1 MTSKHSQWLLLVL
14 GLLLVLCSPVMADDA
29 EATGAQSPYFFVKS
43 TEPDLDQLP
52 LKSTRVSATI
62 SGVIANVTVVQ
73 HYRNEGQ
80 RPIEARYVFP
90 GSTGAAVH
98 ALSVRLGDRLIE
110 AKIREKQQARV
121 EYQKAKA
128 EGRTTAL
135 LEQDRPNVF
144 SMNVANIL
152 PNDDVLVELHY
163 TELIAP
169 NDRRY
174 QFVFPTVVGPR
185 YAGAGTGPVD
195 QGGSGAFPA
204 IPYHPEGIPSASK
217 FDLEV
222 QFDSPL
228 AVTDIRSGTHPI
240 KVTGMGYR
248 HSHVTLEAGKP
259 ANDRDFILD
268 YRLAADRTA
277 GGLKLYQGPDEN
289 FFVAVIEP
297 PRVIQPA
304 EINPRDY
311 IFVVDVSGSMHGFP
325 LETAKELLRKLIG
338 SLRPTDTFNVM
349 LFSGSNS
356 MLNESSIPA
365 TAANIQAALRTI
377 DGQQGGGGTELVPA
391 IKRVLA
397 LPKAPALSRSII
409 VVTDGYVSFENEV
422 FALVRRNLNNANLFA
437 FGIGSSVNRHLME
450 GLARAGQGES
460 FIVTK
465 PEEAARQAD
474 RLRKMID
481 APVLTRLQARF
492 EGIEAYDVEPSVLP
506 DVLAGRPVV
515 IMGKW
520 RATYRRVSAT
530 LQLSGEK
537 ASGPWKQTIRTDEV
551 STDAVELEKLWAR
564 SRIRQLTDDEALTG
578 TGELKPAITQLGLKY
593 SLLTQY
599 TSFIAIDK
607 VVRNQAPLQTVN
619 QPSPLPAGVGN
630 SAIGAEV
637 PSTPEPATWLSL
649 GVVLSL
655 LIVGSWRARA
665 FRRGLA
671 RVAGR
676 NPGRVI

>member
-1 MTSKHSQWLLLVL
+1 MSSKYVQWFLLIF
-14 GLLLVLCSPVMADDA
+14 GLLLVLCGPAMADDSEA
-29 EATGAQSPYFFVKS
+29 EKAQSPYFFVKS

-52 LKSTRVSATI
+52 LKSTRVTAQI

-73 HYRNEGQ
+73 HYHNDGK

-98 ALSVRLGDRLIE
+98 ALSVRLGDRVIE
-110 AKIREKQQARV
+110 AKIREKHQARI
-121 EYQKAKA
+121 EYEKART

-135 LEQDRPNVF
+135 LEQERPNVF

-152 PNDDVLVELHY
+152 PDDDVLVELHY

-169 NDRRY
+169 TDRKY
-174 QFVFPTVVGPR
+174 QFIFPTVVGPR
-185 YAGAGTGPVD
+185 YAGSGSGPIS

-204 IPYHPEGIPSASK
+204 IPYHPEGIASASK
-217 FDLEV
+217 FELEV

-228 AVTDIRSGTHPI
+228 AVTDIASNTHPV

-248 HSHVTLEAGKP
+248 HSHVTLDTSKTG
-259 ANDRDFILD
+259 NDRDFILD
-268 YRLAADRTA
+268 YQLATDRTA
-277 GGLKLYQGPDEN
+277 GGLKLYEGPDEN

-297 PRVIQPA
+297 PKVIQPT

-311 IFVVDVSGSMHGFP
+311 IFVVDISGSMHGFP
-325 LETAKELLRKLIG
+325 LDTAKQLLRKLIG

-349 LFSGSNS
+349 LFSGSNR
-356 MLNESSIPA
+356 MLNETSVPA
-365 TAANIQAALRTI
+365 TAANIEAALRTI
-377 DGQQGGGGTELVPA
+377 DNQTGGGGTELVPA
-391 IKRVLA
+391 IRRVLT
-397 LPKAPALSRSII
+397 LPKSPELSRSII

-465 PEEAARQAD
+465 PDEAARQAD

-481 APVLTRLQARF
+481 SPVLTHLQARF

-506 DVLAGRPVV
+506 DVLAGRPIV
-515 IMGKW
+515 ITGKW
-520 RATYRRVSAT
+520 RSTYRRVSAT
-530 LQLSGEK
+530 LQLSGQK
-537 ASGPWKQTIRTDEV
+537 ANGPWKQAIRTDDV
-551 STDAVELEKLWAR
+551 STDAVELQKLWAR
-564 SRIRQLTDDEALTG
+564 NRIRQLTDDEALTG
-578 TGELKPAITQLGLKY
+578 TDELKPAITELGLKY

-599 TSFIAIDK
+599 TSFIAVDK
-607 VVRNQAPLQTVN
+607 VVRNQGPVDTVN
-619 QPSPLPAGVGN
+619 QPSPLPAGVSN

-637 PSTPEPATWLSL
+637 PSTPEPTTWLSL
-649 GVVLSL
+649 AVVLGL
-655 LIVGSWRARA
+655 LMVGSWRAR
-665 FRRGLA
+665 
-671 RVAGR
+671 RVAQR
-676 NPGRVI
+676 IARRVPGRVI

>member
-1 MTSKHSQWLLLVL
+1 MSKHMQWVLLVL
-14 GLLLVLCSPVMADDA
+14 GLLLVLCGPAMAYDSDA
-29 EATGAQSPYFFVKS
+29 QKAQSPYFFVKS
-43 TEPDLDQLP
+43 SDPELDQLP
-52 LKSTRVSATI
+52 LKSTRVTAQI

-73 HYRNEGQ
+73 QYRNEGQ

-110 AKIREKQQARV
+110 AKIRERQQARI
-121 EYQKAKA
+121 EYEQAKT

-135 LEQDRPNVF
+135 LEQERPNVF

-169 NDRRY
+169 TDRKY

-185 YAGAGTGPVD
+185 YAGTGTSSIT
-195 QGGSGAFPA
+195 QGGSGEFPA
-204 IPYHPEGIPSASK
+204 VGYHPQGTASESK
-217 FDLEV
+217 FELEV

-228 AVTDIRSGTHPI
+228 AVTDIASSTHPI

-248 HSHVTLEAGKP
+248 HGHVTLDASKP
-259 ANDRDFILD
+259 GNDRDFILD

-277 GGLKLYQGPDEN
+277 GGLKLYEGPDEN

-297 PRVIQPA
+297 PKVIQPA

-325 LETAKELLRKLIG
+325 LDTAKELLRKLIG

-349 LFSGSNS
+349 LFSGSNR

-365 TAANIQAALRTI
+365 TAANIEAALRTI
-377 DGQQGGGGTELVPA
+377 DDQQGGGGTELVPA
-391 IKRVLA
+391 IRRVLA
-397 LPKAPALSRSII
+397 LPKAPELSRSII

-437 FGIGSSVNRHLME
+437 FGIGTAVNRHLME

-460 FIVTK
+460 FIVTR
-465 PEEAARQAD
+465 PDEAARQAD

-481 APVLTRLQARF
+481 SPVLTHLQAKF

-520 RATYRRVSAT
+520 RSTYRRVSAT
-530 LQLSGEK
+530 LQLSGQK
-537 ASGPWKQTIRTDEV
+537 AGGPWKQTIRTDDV
-551 STDAVELEKLWAR
+551 STSAVELEKLWAR

-593 SLLTQY
+593 SLLSQY
-599 TSFIAIDK
+599 TSFIAVDK
-607 VVRNQAPLQTVN
+607 VVRHPGPMNTVN

-637 PSTPEPATWLSL
+637 PSTPEPSTCLALA
-649 GVVLSL
+649 VVLAL
-655 LIVGSWRARA
+655 LITWGWRAR
-665 FRRGLA
+665 
-671 RVAGR
+671 RVAVDSVE
-676 NPGRVI
+676 RVI

>member
-1 MTSKHSQWLLLVL
+1 MSCKHVQWLLLVV
-14 GLLLVLCSPVMADDA
+14 GLLLVLCGPVMADDA
-29 EATGAQSPYFFVKS
+29 EAQKAQSPYFFVKS
-43 TEPDLDQLP
+43 PDPAVDQLP
-52 LKSTRVSATI
+52 LKSTRVTAQI
-62 SGVIANVTVVQ
+62 SGVIANVTVIQ

-98 ALSVRLGDRLIE
+98 ALSIRLGERLIE
-110 AKIREKQQARV
+110 ARIREKQQARV
-121 EYQKAKA
+121 EYEKART

-135 LEQDRPNVF
+135 LEQERPNVF

-152 PNDDVLVELHY
+152 PNEDVLVELHY

-169 NDRRY
+169 TDRKY

-185 YAGAGTGPVD
+185 YAGAGTTPIA
-195 QGGSGAFPA
+195 QGGSGVLPA
-204 IPYHPEGIPSASK
+204 VAYHPEGVASPSR
-217 FDLEV
+217 FELEV

-228 AVTDIRSGTHPI
+228 AVTDISSSTHPI

-248 HSHVTLEAGKP
+248 HGHVTLDTSKP
-259 ANDRDFILD
+259 GNDRDFILD
-268 YRLAADRTA
+268 YRLAGERTA
-277 GGLKLYQGPDEN
+277 GGLKLYAGPDEN

-297 PRVIQPA
+297 PKLIQPA

-325 LETAKELLRKLIG
+325 LDTAKELLRKLIG
-338 SLRPTDTFNVM
+338 SLRSTDTFNVM
-349 LFSGSNS
+349 LFSGSNR
-356 MLNESSIPA
+356 MLNEHSIPA
-365 TAANIQAALRTI
+365 TPANIEAALRTI

-391 IKRVLA
+391 IRRVLA
-397 LPKAPALSRSII
+397 VPKPPELSRSII

-422 FALVRRNLNNANLFA
+422 FALVRRNLNKANLFA

-460 FIVTK
+460 FIVTQ
-465 PEEAARQAD
+465 PAEAARQAE

-481 APVLTRLQARF
+481 SPVLTRLQAKF

-520 RATYRRVSAT
+520 RSTYRRVAAT
-530 LQLSGEK
+530 LQLSGQK
-537 ASGPWKQTIRTDEV
+537 ANGAWKQTIRTDEV

-599 TSFIAIDK
+599 TSFIAVDK
-607 VVRNQAPLQTVN
+607 LVRNPGPLDSVN
-619 QPSPLPAGVGN
+619 QPSPLPAGV
-630 SAIGAEV
+630 SSLAIGAEV

-649 GVVLSL
+649 AMVLAL
-655 LIVGSWRARA
+655 LTAWGWRAR
-665 FRRGLA
+665 
-671 RVAGR
+671 RVAIR
-676 NPGRVI
+676 NLGRVI

>member
-1 MTSKHSQWLLLVL
+1 MSCKHMQWLLLVF
-14 GLLLVLCSPVMADDA
+14 GLLLVLCGPVMADDS
-29 EATGAQSPYFFVKS
+29 EAQKAQSPYFFVKS
-43 TEPDLDQLP
+43 SDPELDQLP
-52 LKSTRVSATI
+52 LKSTRVTAQI

-73 HYRNEGQ
+73 HYRNEGR

-98 ALSVRLGDRLIE
+98 ALNVRLGDRLIE
-110 AKIREKQQARV
+110 AKIREKQQARI
-121 EYQKAKA
+121 EYQKAKS

-135 LEQDRPNVF
+135 LEQERPNVF
-144 SMNVANIL
+144 AMNVANIL

-169 NDRRY
+169 TDRKY

-185 YAGAGTGPVD
+185 YAGAGTAPIA
-195 QGGSGAFPA
+195 QGGSGVFPA
-204 IPYHPEGIPSASK
+204 IPYHPEGVASQSK
-217 FDLEV
+217 FELEV

-228 AVTDIRSGTHPI
+228 AVTDITSSTHAI
-240 KVTGMGYR
+240 KVTGAGYR
-248 HSHVTLEAGKP
+248 HGHVTLDTGKP
-259 ANDRDFILD
+259 GNDRDFILD
-268 YRLAADRTA
+268 YRLAGDRTA
-277 GGLKLYQGPDEN
+277 GGLKLYAGPDEN

-297 PRVIQPA
+297 PKVIQPA

-325 LETAKELLRKLIG
+325 LDTAKELLRKLIG

-349 LFSGSNS
+349 LFSGSNR
-356 MLNESSIPA
+356 MLNEYSIPA
-365 TAANIQAALRTI
+365 TPANIEAALRTI

-391 IKRVLA
+391 IRRVLA
-397 LPKAPALSRSII
+397 LPKAPELSRSII

-460 FIVTK
+460 FIVTR
-465 PEEAARQAD
+465 PEEATRQAE

-481 APVLTRLQARF
+481 SPVLTRLQARF

-520 RATYRRVSAT
+520 RSTYRRVAAT
-530 LQLSGEK
+530 LQLSGQK
-537 ASGPWKQTIRTDEV
+537 ANGPWKQTIRTNDV
-551 STDAVELEKLWAR
+551 STEAVELEKLWAR

-599 TSFIAIDK
+599 TSFIAVDK
-607 VVRNQAPLQTVN
+607 VVRNQGPVDTVN

-630 SAIGAEV
+630 LAIGAEV

-649 GVVLSL
+649 AVVFAL
-655 LIVGSWRARA
+655 LTAWGWRAR
-665 FRRGLA
+665 
-671 RVAGR
+671 RVATR
-676 NPGRVI
+676 IAGRVL

>member
-1 MTSKHSQWLLLVL
+1 MSCKHSQWLLLVL